1 MIETMPAGAAV
12 KYQGTSSR
20 FGRELAYLL
29 SGLPVGVVAFTVAV
43 TGFSLGV
50 GGLVA
55 VFGVPVLAGTLAAAR
70 GFARGER
77 ARVAAVTG
85 RAMPEPSYREP
96 RGTGL
101 ARWWHAL
108 GDPQAWRDWTHMV
121 VALPVR
127 LLTFSF
133 AITWTL
139 GGLGELCYGLWSWS
153 LPRDGGE
160 EGILDLAFG
169 IDSTVA
175 DIAFNTGV
183 GVLLLATAVPMVR
196 GLTALQAGV
205 ARGVLV
211 RA

>member
-29 SGLPVGVVAFTVAV
+29 AGLPVGVAAFVVAV
-43 TGFSLGV
+43 TGFSLGL

-55 VFGVPVLAGTLAAAR
+55 VFGVPVLAGTLVAAR

-77 ARVAAVTG
+77 ARVAAVSG
-85 RAMPEPSYREP
+85 RALPEPSYREP

-101 ARWWHAL
+101 GRMWRAL

-127 LLTFSF
+127 LITFSL
-133 AITWTL
+133 AVAWTV

-160 EGILDLAFG
+160 EGLLDLAFG
-169 IDSTVA
+169 IDSTAA

-196 GLTALQAGV
+196 GLAALQAGM
-205 ARGVLV
+205 ARALLV

>member
-29 SGLPVGVVAFTVAV
+29 AGLPVGVVAFVVAV

-50 GGLVA
+50 GGFAA
-55 VFGVPVLAGTLAAAR
+55 VFGVPVLAGTLVAAR
-70 GFARGER
+70 AFARGER

-85 RAMPEPSYREP
+85 HAMPAPSYREP

-101 ARWWHAL
+101 VRWWHAL
-108 GDPQAWRDWTHMV
+108 GDPQAWRDWTHMML
-121 VALPVR
+121 ALPVR
-127 LLTFSF
+127 LITFSL
-133 AITWTL
+133 AVTWTV
-139 GGLGELCYGLWSWS
+139 GGLGELCYVLWSWS

-160 EGILDLAFG
+160 EGLLDLAFG
-169 IDSTVA
+169 IDSTAA
-175 DIAFNTGV
+175 DIAFHTGI

-196 GLTALQAGV
+196 GLTSLQAGV
-205 ARGVLV
+205 ARALLV